1 MTTYFQPGVENT
13 TGKLYILRM
22 VHNVYDDKNRT
33 YQLRFHLPTWG
44 GVTMI
49 TLSTWRL
56 TTLIKSVSAGPRLL
70 VVIRRLVVGAT
81 KIKPMSI
88 KCVYRCSS
96 ISLICRFPISRS
108 LGHLTLVTYSVW
120 VRILLPYLL
129 IFFSHWCLKKPFQ
142 TEGLKIR
149 NKNNNKKIISQVFR
163 RALGSQARSLV
174 TDGHMDG
181 RADNSNMYRTLKYL
195 TRAKRVCIALEG
207 WGRCG
212 GAHAERARSIC
223 IHLIEWWRQWW
234 A

>member
-1 MTTYFQPGVENT
+1 
-13 TGKLYILRM
+13 
-22 VHNVYDDKNRT
+22 
-33 YQLRFHLPTWG
+33 
-44 GVTMI
+44 MI

-108 LGHLTLVTYSVW
+108 LGHRTLVTYSVW
-120 VRILLPYLL
+120 VRIILPYLL

-223 IHLIEWWRQWW
+223 IHLTEWWRQWW